1 MRHIFTHPERCVAGT
16 IGEPGE
22 RAFFIQARDKGR
34 VISVALEKAQ
44 VQAIANRLELIVA
57 EVKKSNPL
65 ISIDSFPQD
74 DAPLETPVDEEF
86 QVGAISLAWNE
97 LDQLLSFELYELEDD
112 EQDELEWRFF
122 NDASCAERISFCT
135 LTTIERS
142 QRRAHIVEWGEY
154 STERDATPLSREW
167 NVMDENVIWRG
178 PLYLDFEVDL
188 R

>member
-1 MRHIFTHPERCVAGT
+1 VAGT

-22 RAFFIQARDKGR
+22 RAFFIQARNRGR

-65 ISIDSFPQD
+65 ISIESVPQD

-97 LDQLLSFELYELEDD
+97 IDKLISFELYELEDD
-112 EQDELEWRFF
+112 ENDEEGQVLEINFSLGMAIAFVQRSKALVNAGRLPCPF
-122 NDASCAERISFCT
+122 CAIPIDPRGHLCP
-135 LTTIERS
+135 RANGY
-142 QRRAHIVEWGEY
+142 RR
-154 STERDATPLSREW
+154 
-167 NVMDENVIWRG
+167 
-178 PLYLDFEVDL
+178 
-188 R
+188 